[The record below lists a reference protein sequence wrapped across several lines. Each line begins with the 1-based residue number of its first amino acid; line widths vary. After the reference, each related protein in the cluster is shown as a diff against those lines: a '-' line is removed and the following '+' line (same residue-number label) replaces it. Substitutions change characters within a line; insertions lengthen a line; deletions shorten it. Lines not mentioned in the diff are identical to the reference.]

1 MTNDG
6 RRRFSIIRMIL
17 FCLIFLFFLLLIMW
31 LFKKNSP
38 NMKPIYDGIFR
49 DNINSMQDAGE
60 AYFTNDRLPKNE
72 GESVKISLQE
82 MLDKNYILPFTDK
95 DGNACDLNNS
105 YVSVVKTKKNEY
117 ELKTYLVCGKDS
129 NYIVKILGC
138 HDHCEND
145 CNKTCTIEKI
155 TQYQFVKVTEK
166 TKNVYSC
173 SKGTLSGKYCLI
185 KDIDT
190 KDKVVKTSTKTDVK
204 AADVSKIKTPL
215 KVTVGKE
222 KVYVPA
228 EKTPDTKKKVMDKV
242 ETGQASEKKVYDDP
256 IPAPSTTEQQCV
268 EKEEKVNYKCNC
280 TTYTDSEGRDVTT
293 CSTCTKTIKKEECK
307 DVTIPGKP
315 ICPKEST
322 DHSGSGD
329 TLKCWHFETVPGTK
343 KCPKESTDHSG
354 SGDTLKCWHFETV
367 PGTKKC
373 PDKIKPENQS
383 GSGESLKC
391 WEYKDVFSCPTN
403 TDEKSGSEESLKCY
417 AVEEVVKCD
426 TANGWKLKGKNCYKT
441 TKISTKVCPNGY
453 SETKDGKCTKTTTNK
468 VKAKVSKKK
477 YTTKAY
483 KWSQLEE
490 LSGWER
496 TGKTKTINGKEVCE

>member
-1 MTNDG
+1 MTNE
-6 RRRFSIIRMIL
+6 RRKFSIIRMIL
-17 FCLIFLFFLLLIMW
+17 ICLIFLFFLLLIMW

-60 AYFTNDRLPKNE
+60 AYFTNDRLPKEE
-72 GESVKISLQE
+72 GESVKITLQE

-105 YVSVVKTKKNEY
+105 YVTVTKTKNNEY
-117 ELKTYLVCGKDS
+117 ELTTYLVCGSDS
-129 NYIVKILGC
+129 NHIVKILGC
-138 HDHCEND
+138 HDHCENN

-155 TQYQFVKVTEK
+155 MQYQFVKVTEK

-173 SKGTLSGKYCLI
+173 AKGTLSGKYCLI
-185 KDIDT
+185 KDVDI
-190 KDKVVKTSTKTDVK
+190 KDKVVKTSTKTD
-204 AADVSKIKTPL
+204 SKPAEIEKVKTPL

-222 KVYVPA
+222 KVDVPA
-228 EKTPDTKKKVMDKV
+228 ETTPATKKKVMDTPVPGESKK
-242 ETGQASEKKVYDDP
+242 KKVMDDP
-256 IPAPSTTEQQCV
+256 IPAPSITEQQCV

-280 TTYTDSEGRDVTT
+280 TTYTDADGRDITT

-315 ICPKEST
+315 ICPEVSTNHSGSGDSLKCWHYTTIPGEKVCPEVST

-329 TLKCWHFETVPGTK
+329 SLKCWHY
-343 KCPKESTDHSG
+343 
-354 SGDTLKCWHFETV
+354 ETV

-373 PDKIKPENQS
+373 PDRIKPENQS
-383 GSGESLKC
+383 GSGDKLKC
-391 WEYKDVFSCPTN
+391 WEYKDVYSCPTN
-403 TDEKSGSEESLKCY
+403 TDEQTGSEKDLKCY
-417 AVEEVVKCD
+417 DINEVAKCD
-426 TANGWKLKGKNCYKT
+426 TANGWKLKGTSCYKT
-441 TKISTKVCPNGY
+441 ITISNKVCQKGY
-453 SETKDGKCTKTTTNK
+453 DETKDGKCTKTTTSK
-468 VKAKVSKKK
+468 VKAKSSKKK

-483 KWSQLEE
+483 RWSKEE
-490 LSGWER
+490 TLAGWNR